1 MPNYRATGT
10 MGPIALAAAAL
21 LGAAGTAG
29 AGDIRVD
36 IAGLRSQAGVVR
48 VAICPESTFT
58 KPECP
63 HSGVAPA
70 GAGSVVIQGVPDG
83 VYAVQAFH
91 DEDSDGDLDRRG
103 FRPDEGLAFS
113 NDARMRRGPPR
124 FRDAAVRVAGDGR
137 LTLQMRYFQ

>member
-1 MPNYRATGT
+1 MT
-10 MGPIALAAAAL
+10 
-21 LGAAGTAG
+21 
-29 AGDIRVD
+29 
-36 IAGLRSQAGVVR
+36 
-48 VAICPESTFT
+48 
-58 KPECP
+58 
-63 HSGVAPA
+63 
-70 GAGSVVIQGVPDG
+70 IQGVPDG

-137 LTLQMRYFQ
+137 ITLQMRYFQ